1 MKFNFGIIK
10 VNGSPLAY
18 FVELSIFLFIL
29 WFMLSGRTEA
39 HLLIMGAV
47 FSLFTAY
54 ICAPFLIVRNEK
66 TGKEFFL
73 LNVNMFRLFM
83 YFLWLFKEIFL
94 SGLNVT
100 ESVLKNTPIEPRIIY
115 FRMDY
120 ENPTAAA
127 LLATS
132 ITLTPGTI
140 TLDIDEEGV
149 YEVYALDRRCA
160 ESLLTGHMQKK
171 IGKLYNESCEYKA
184 LPEMETDHIPSD
196 MEW

>member
-1 MKFNFGIIK
+1 MKLNLGNIK

-18 FVELSIFLFIL
+18 FVELSIFLFVL
-29 WFMLSGRTEA
+29 WLMLSGRMEA
-39 HLLIMGAV
+39 RFLFMGAG
-47 FSLFTAY
+47 FSLLTAY
-54 ICAPFLIVRNEK
+54 ICAPFLIVKNEK
-66 TGKEFFL
+66 TGQE
-73 LNVNMFRLFM
+73 
-83 YFLWLFKEIFL
+83 YFLPRVNILKLCAYFIWLLKEIFF
-94 SGLNVT
+94 SGLEVT
-100 ESVLKNTPIEPRIIY
+100 RMVFKRSDIQPRIVY

-120 ENPTAAA
+120 ENPAAAA